1 MLLRSLLS
9 SSRRCGPHHNHAAVV
24 PPLPPT
30 PPLLLT
36 PPPHSPS
43 PSSLPLPLLTSPP
56 LLTPLPLP
64 LPHSLPPPHSLLT
77 GTQIRSTGEQA
88 SSEEILRFSKLFENE
103 LTLDNLSKPQLLALC
118 KLLLLQPIG
127 NSSFLRFQLRTKLR
141 QLLADDKV
149 SSVCGVCVCVVCVCV
164 WCVCAYACVCVCACT
179 NCTLVLP

>member
-1 MLLRSLLS
+1 MGPTTTMLLWYPHSL
-9 SSRRCGPHHNHAAVV
+9 
-24 PPLPPT
+24 PLPPHSSLPLLT
-30 PPLLLT
+30 PP

-43 PSSLPLPLLTSPP
+43 HSSLPLPLLTSPP

-149 SSVCGVCVCVVCVCV
+149 SSVCVVCVCVVCVCV
-164 WCVCAYACVCVCACT
+164 YACVCVCVH
-179 NCTLVLP
+179 VLMAPWCYPNGTVVLS